1 MSDEIRNA
9 LLEEFPELPDRE
21 VILMQLKGD
30 LIDALSGLTPVEAH
44 AAGAAT
50 AAEPEPDVAGE
61 ALAEESLAASEAEG
75 VAEEVA
81 AEAPAEEPLAPSEAE
96 GVAEEA
102 LAPSEV
108 EAPAEEPL
116 APSEAEGVAEEAAE
130 SAPVDG
136 RAQTLQMFVDD
147 LNLQQ
152 AAGGDEAEAASK
164 RGQTQ
169 QFFID
174 DLDLSKRSDE

>member
-102 LAPSEV
+102 
-108 EAPAEEPL
+108 
-116 APSEAEGVAEEAAE
+116 AE